1 MSSIHLAGVFCGR
14 FEQTP
19 VKWPDILHLRTGVTK
34 CILHLWKLLFT
45 APGNSDTHL
54 ATHRYRFLV
63 CLTPPIPSPPPPPK
77 KKTKTRKLPWV
88 TLQTS
93 PPHISVIIRSYLNYL
108 SVQTKLPTSSKADTK
123 LIYALIKYKTYF
135 YDRKLLSE
143 ASLIPLWW
151 DYAFKL

>member
-1 MSSIHLAGVFCGR
+1 MSWIHSAGVFCGL

-19 VKWPDILHLRTGVTK
+19 VKWPDILHSRTGVTK
-34 CILHLWKLLFT
+34 CISHLWKLLFT

-54 ATHRYRFLV
+54 ETHRYRFLV
-63 CLTPPIPSPPPPPK
+63 CLTPSPPPNP
-77 KKTKTRKLPWV
+77 KTRKPWV

-108 SVQTKLPTSSKADTK
+108 SVQTELPTSSKADTK
-123 LIYALIKYKTYF
+123 LIYALIKYKTNF
-135 YDRKLLSE
+135 YDRKLFSE